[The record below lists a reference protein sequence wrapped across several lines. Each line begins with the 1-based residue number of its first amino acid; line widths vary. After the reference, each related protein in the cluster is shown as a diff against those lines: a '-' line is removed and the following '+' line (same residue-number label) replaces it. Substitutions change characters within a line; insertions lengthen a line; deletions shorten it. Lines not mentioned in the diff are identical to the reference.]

1 MCACARVSKRAIY
14 YVTASVSQSTYDG
27 KNSQDRQNLFL
38 RLDLIG
44 FLEDRKP
51 KRQIDAASK
60 TAFNEDKK
68 VYEYDSS
75 ARSPLHFAMKQ
86 TVFE

>member
-1 MCACARVSKRAIY
+1 MDNVCVRARKRAIY

-38 RLDLIG
+38 WLDLIG

-51 KRQIDAASK
+51 KCQIDAASK
-60 TAFNEDKK
+60 TAFNKDNK
-68 VYEYDSS
+68 
-75 ARSPLHFAMKQ
+75 R
-86 TVFE
+86 